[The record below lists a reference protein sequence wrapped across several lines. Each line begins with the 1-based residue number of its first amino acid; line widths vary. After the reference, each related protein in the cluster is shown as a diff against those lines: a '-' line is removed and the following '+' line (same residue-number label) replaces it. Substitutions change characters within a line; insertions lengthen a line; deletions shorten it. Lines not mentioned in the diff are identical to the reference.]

1 MKLSKVERLALINQ
15 YKILDM
21 VDNSNDHAEKIDILK
36 NGYVYLYSKVF
47 EYISD
52 DQDICS
58 CEFYYN
64 VLNMHNRLGI
74 EFAGIPIEDDNF
86 DYVCHLLEYKFVKV
100 KGAPRF
106 FGNRV
111 PNYQNMYATYF
122 GIVSDVHWGGDFSKE
137 HKQEVL
143 AAGLV

>member
-47 EYISD
+47 EDISD

-111 PNYQNMYATYF
+111 PNYKICMPHILGLYLMF
-122 GIVSDVHWGGDFSKE
+122 IGEEILVRSISK
-137 HKQEVL
+137 KYWL
-143 AAGLV
+143 LG